1 MKHARYVWLAFA
13 CCFAVVLA
21 AMGWISLTACQ
32 LEQAESVAREQE
44 AVARRLEAE
53 ALRKEA
59 ETRRQ
64 AAVEE
69 NVRLALW
76 RIDTTLAPLI
86 AHESA
91 RPYFA
96 YRSFLTPDRADA
108 RMFNN
113 DRNRNETLIPSPLLA
128 NVPANILLYF
138 QFEPDGRLTSPQ
150 VPVGGNRKLA
160 VPEHADQ
167 DAVKQAESELL
178 ALGRLV
184 DRDKLLT
191 LLPDHRPGP
200 VQVVLSPLEQNKEQR
215 LAQQVQRQNDLQQYG
230 RGGVEYQQRIQAV
243 RSSTVN
249 AVAQQGQPQ
258 SQQADYGNA
267 SQPTV
272 SGGQFPNNPLLDNN
286 NGLLANSA
294 PNTMGGNFGINS
306 SILPNNYAS
315 INGWLLTETD
325 IGGVLMSPLW
335 LDGRLI
341 LARRISVAGQEY
353 IQGCVLD
360 WPTIKDSLLTT
371 IADLLPQANLEPAE
385 VAPEEELRPRMLAA
399 LPVRLV
405 PGAVPSDAQ
414 EWPAVPAIVELF
426 APSDAF
432 GLGADRSLSPILVS
446 LATAWVGVFL
456 AAAAVAGL
464 LAGVF
469 RLSERRASFV
479 SAVTHELRTPL
490 TTFQMYAEML
500 AEGMVP
506 DEQQQRQYLRTLR
519 SESLRLTHLVENVL
533 SYARLERGRVGGRIE
548 TLSLD
553 ELLAPVV
560 ARLAARAEQAGM
572 ELLVEAD
579 NGAGEVLVRA
589 NPSAVEQ
596 VLFNLVDNAGKY
608 AATAGDMRLHLSL
621 QPNGKTA
628 ELRFRDH
635 GPGVSAAARRRL
647 FHSFSKSA
655 HEAAHTAPGVGLGLA
670 LSRRLAR
677 DMGGDLRL
685 DTRVVDGACF
695 ILSLPLA

>member
-1 MKHARYVWLAFA
+1 MKHARYIWLAFA
-13 CCFAVVLA
+13 CCLAVVLA
-21 AMGWISLTACQ
+21 AMGWISLTAWQ
-32 LEQAESVAREQE
+32 LEQAETE
-44 AVARRLEAE
+44 ARRLEAE

-76 RIDTTLAPLI
+76 RIDTTLAPLL
-86 AHESA
+86 AQESA

-96 YRSFLTPDRADA
+96 YRSFLTADRAYA

-113 DRNRNETLIPSPLLA
+113 DRNGNETLIPSPLLA
-128 NVPANILLYF
+128 DVSPNVLLYF

-150 VPVGGNRKLA
+150 VPLGGNRKLA
-160 VPEHADQ
+160 VPLHAGQ
-167 DAVKQAESELL
+167 ESVNKAEEELA
-178 ALGRLV
+178 ALGNLV
-184 DRDKLLT
+184 DRRKLLA
-191 LLPDHRPGP
+191 LLPDHRPAP
-200 VQVVLSPLEQNKEQR
+200 VQVVLSPLEQSTEQQF
-215 LAQQVQRQNDLQQYG
+215 AQKLQRQQDLQQYG
-230 RGGVEYQQRIQAV
+230 RGGVEYQQRSQAV
-243 RSSTVN
+243 RSNTMN
-249 AVAQQGQPQ
+249 AVAQQGQPK
-258 SQQADYGNA
+258 QAEYNNY
-267 SQPTV
+267 
-272 SGGQFPNNPLLDNN
+272 SGQTSVNGDQLPNPSIN
-286 NGLLANSA
+286 NGSLQ
-294 PNTMGGNFGINS
+294 INS
-306 SILPNNYAS
+306 SLPNSSGGNYFGLNLN
-315 INGWLLTETD
+315 NGWLLTETD

-353 IQGCVLD
+353 VQGCVLD
-360 WPTIKDSLLTT
+360 WPTIKGSLLAT
-371 IADLLPQANLEPAE
+371 IADLLPNADLEPAAVE
-385 VAPEEELRPRMLAA
+385 HEQPRPRMLAA

-405 PGAVPSDAQ
+405 PGAVPLDQ
-414 EWPAVPAIVELF
+414 QLWPALPALSETLTLGVE
-426 APSDAF
+426 
-432 GLGADRSLSPILVS
+432 RSLSPILVS
-446 LATAWVGVFL
+446 LGTAWIGVLL

-464 LAGVF
+464 LAGVL

-506 DEQQQRQYLRTLR
+506 DQQQQRQYLNTLR

-533 SYARLERGRVGGRIE
+533 SYARLERGRVNGRIE
-548 TLSLD
+548 QLSLD
-553 ELLAPVV
+553 ELVAPLRQ
-560 ARLAARAEQAGM
+560 RLAARAEQAGM
-572 ELLVEAD
+572 ELVVETE
-579 NGAGEVLVRA
+579 NGAGETLVRT

-608 AATAGDMRLHLSL
+608 AVTATDKRIHLCL

-628 ELRFRDH
+628 ELRLRDH

-685 DTRVVDGACF
+685 DTRSGDGACF
-695 ILSLPLA
+695 VLSLPLA